1 MNPWMLLGG
10 LLTLLGATGGAYWQG
25 RHDGKSECLAETAR
39 DTVVAQIASDAAAS
53 AAADAISKITVTHR
67 TIRQELQR
75 DIVEKPVYRDPD
87 CRTGADSLQRFN
99 SAIPGAAQPG
109 ADPGKLPASDAGH

>member
-1 MNPWMLLGG
+1 MNPWVLLGG
-10 LLTLLGATGGAYWQG
+10 LLALLGAAGGAYWQG
-25 RHDGKSECLAETAR
+25 RQDGRDEQLAKSQR
-39 DTVVAQIASDAAAS
+39 DEQLVQQASDAAAS

-109 ADPGKLPASDAGH
+109 ADRGSVPASDAGH

>member
-1 MNPWMLLGG
+1 MNPWVLLGG
-10 LLTLLGATGGAYWQG
+10 LLAALGLAGGVYWQG
-25 RHDGKSECLAETAR
+25 RQDGKSECIAETAR

-53 AAADAISKITVTHR
+53 AAAEAISKISVTHR

-87 CRTGADSLQRFN
+87 CRTGAASLQRFN
-99 SAIPGAAQPG
+99 SALPGASQPS
-109 ADPGKLPASDAGH
+109 ADPSKLPASDASH

>member
-1 MNPWMLLGG
+1 MNPWVLLGCV
-10 LLTLLGATGGAYWQG
+10 LGAVALSGGAYWQG
-25 RHDGKSECLAETAR
+25 RQDGKSECLAETMR
-39 DTVVAQIASDAAAS
+39 DEAVAQIASDAAAS
-53 AAADAISKITVTHR
+53 AAAAAISQITVTHR

-87 CRTGADSLQRFN
+87 CRTGADSLRRFN

-109 ADPGKLPASDAGH
+109 ADPGQLPASDASH